1 MSETKARVLRPG
13 HRIALDQEVFTIIQL
28 NGTTVTLQN
37 QHGEMSA
44 MLLGY
49 LLAAPGFTALD
60 AAPPRRA
67 PQDGRLSILDA
78 AEQQRIRRLE
88 GHLIE
93 IETGRHPE
101 GPVREL
107 YDPDLH
113 SLDERELAKVTE
125 LRAEGTEISQR
136 SLQRLR
142 QAYRDNGLIGLVDK
156 RTLRSQTPGAA
167 VDPRVAD
174 AIEVMLADPRGR
186 STVARSAMFAQLQRK
201 LDEVHGSGG
210 VPMPSRATFYR
221 LMSHMDRGRRN
232 FASEASRR
240 VSVNRPA
247 RPFTPVTAL
256 RPGEDVPIDTNK
268 LDIMCRYADGVVR
281 RAELTLAVD
290 VATRSIL
297 GGIIAPTTKAVDAA
311 AVLARTLVPEPMRPG
326 WAESLHHAHSV
337 IPHERLLTIDE
348 RFANAAAKPV
358 IIPETINCDRGR
370 VYLSETFLR
379 ACSTLGISVQPARP
393 YTGSDKSLVE
403 RTFSSIN
410 TLFCQHVAGYT
421 GRDTTRRGPS
431 VAEDAVWTV
440 AQLQELFDEWV
451 VACWQT
457 RAHEGLS
464 HTWGE
469 GRDLSPNEMFAAC
482 VGISGYVPLPLTGD
496 DYIELLPTVFRTVN
510 DYGLTIDNRTYDCK
524 ALNPYRRLD
533 SGLRG
538 GNKQWEVHYDPYDI
552 TLVWLRDHRSD
563 EWITVPWVYR
573 SLAGQPFGLALWEHA
588 RRVTTERSGPRPA
601 EADVARNVAD
611 LLNRASGQNLSADEA
626 KVIAVDANRPAHPK
640 PEMPEAREPE
650 SEQEAILDDPDPGTA
665 ADPGAYEVF
674 DAGGVQWRL

>member
-1 MSETKARVLRPG
+1 MSDTKARVLRPG
-13 HRIALDQEVFTIIQL
+13 HRIALGQDVYTVIQL
-28 NGTTVTLQN
+28 NGTTVTLQDH
-37 QHGEMSA
+37 HGELSA

-49 LLAAPGFTALD
+49 LLTAPGFAAID

-67 PQDGRLSILDA
+67 PQDGRLSILDE
-78 AEQQRIRRLE
+78 AEQQRIRWLE

-93 IETGRHPE
+93 VETGRHPE
-101 GPVREL
+101 GPVHEA
-107 YDPDLH
+107 YDPELH
-113 SLDERELAKVTE
+113 SLDERELTKVAE

-142 QAYRDNGLIGLVDK
+142 QAYRDNGLIGLADK
-156 RTLRSQTPGAA
+156 RALRSQTPGAA
-167 VDPRVAD
+167 VDPRVVD
-174 AIEVMLADPRGR
+174 AAEDMLADPRGR
-186 STVARSAMFAQLQRK
+186 STLARSAMFAQLQRK
-201 LDEVHGSGG
+201 LDEIHGPGE

-221 LMSHMDRGRRN
+221 LMNHMDRGRRN
-232 FASEASRR
+232 FVSEASRR
-240 VSVNRPA
+240 VSVNRPD

-281 RAELTLAVD
+281 RAELTMAVD

-297 GGIIAPTTKAVDAA
+297 GGVIAPTTKAVDAA
-311 AVLARTLVPEPMRPG
+311 AVLARMLVPEPMRPG

-337 IPHERLLTIDE
+337 IPHERLLSIDE

-370 VYLSETFLR
+370 VYLSETFMR
-379 ACSTLGISVQPARP
+379 ACATLGISVQPARP

-403 RTFSSIN
+403 RTFASIN

-421 GRDTTRRGPS
+421 GRDTTRRGPD

-440 AQLQELFDEWV
+440 AQIQELFDEWV
-451 VACWQT
+451 VACWQN
-457 RAHEGLS
+457 RPHEGLS

-469 GRDLSPNEMFAAC
+469 GRDLSPNEMYTAC

-496 DYIELLPTVFRTVN
+496 DYIELLPAVFRTVN

-552 TLVWLRDHRSD
+552 TVVWLRDHRSE
-563 EWITVPWVYR
+563 EWITAPWVYR

-611 LLNRASGQNLSADEA
+611 LLKRASGQNLSADEA
-626 KVIAVDANRPAHPK
+626 RAVAVDANRPAHPK
-640 PEMPEAREPE
+640 AGAAEDPVPERQPDEDL
-650 SEQEAILDDPDPGTA
+650 EQPDPVA
-665 ADPGAYEVF
+665 ADPSAYEVF
-674 DAGGVQWRL
+674 DPDGVRWRL